1 MTPNVELKQIVS
13 LLESSDARQGLA
25 YEHAGDTHRLSSTS
39 DLAHLAALAA
49 LLNHASPSVV
59 AYGLKSIRRIG
70 GNLDEYLEAIC
81 GCTQVNKRRGFC
93 DEIEAAGINGEVAAI
108 IHQSILE
115 GSLVARRCGVRLV
128 ERKAIGWFDRMK
140 IRWLM
145 RRDPSSQRPQ

>member
-70 GNLDEYLEAIC
+70 GNLDGQC
-81 GCTQVNKRRGFC
+81 PRRRQC
-93 DEIEAAGINGEVAAI
+93 
-108 IHQSILE
+108 
-115 GSLVARRCGVRLV
+115 
-128 ERKAIGWFDRMK
+128 
-140 IRWLM
+140 
-145 RRDPSSQRPQ
+145 PRPQFLIFDKMPYFTFS